1 MKLSSVAV
9 LGAAVVIG
17 SLLIASISTTLRVNL
32 SNVASLRTAVERA
45 TPVEQCQASPTPQ
58 RAVVAPAPGGVWG
71 AGWNAV
77 AWDAWLAGDCQAA
90 ANAWAQ
96 QTQIAPDPMAWY
108 WLGIARAS
116 RSKTEEAVAAF
127 QRAGAYPRL
136 LALARVARSRD
147 DHAAALA
154 WFDLA
159 WRVQPDLEAV
169 RPTAAAHV
177 RLGQPQ
183 EAIAVWREWADAL
196 PQSSAD
202 HWRARGEA
210 AQLEDDLEE
219 AARLYTHG
227 ALLANA
233 DLNLARKARAAM
245 ERIQNLDGALQMAL
259 REVELAPTLPGPYL
273 DVAKVYLQ
281 REDFGAALD
290 WARRGRQVA
299 PGDWR
304 PRRLMGT
311 IACRRGDYHSAM
323 VHLAEAG
330 LLAPDGLAVELSRAQ
345 CYHEAGEV
353 RSAIAELE
361 RLLSQREGATPEVGT
376 AYVLLGDWRAE
387 LGLLEQAELAYR
399 QALRSRPD
407 DAGIHARLE
416 RLAEQ
421 RDTAR

>member
-1 MKLSSVAV
+1 MRLSSAVAFGAITV
-9 LGAAVVIG
+9 LG
-17 SLLIASISTTLRVNL
+17 SLLILGVPNTLRANL
-32 SNVASLRTAVERA
+32 SNVASLRAAVDREAPMDQCAASHTPHRA
-45 TPVEQCQASPTPQ
+45 MLS
-58 RAVVAPAPGGVWG
+58 PAPGDAWG

-77 AWDAWLAGDCQAA
+77 AWEAWLAGECQAA

-116 RSKTEEAVAAF
+116 QGKTEEAVAAF
-127 QRAGAYPRL
+127 RRAGAYPRL
-136 LALARVARSRD
+136 LALARAARSRE
-147 DHAAALA
+147 DHTAALA

-159 WRVQPDLEAV
+159 RQVQPDLEAV
-169 RPTAAAHV
+169 RSTAAEHV

-183 EAIAVWREWADAL
+183 EAIAVWREWADTL
-196 PQSSAD
+196 PQSSAN

-210 AQLEDDLEE
+210 AQLENDLGE

-233 DLNLARKARAAM
+233 DLNLARKARVAM
-245 ERIQNLDGALQMAL
+245 ERTQNLDGALQMAL

-281 REDFGAALD
+281 REDFEAACD
-290 WARRGRQVA
+290 WVRRGRQVA

-304 PRRLMGT
+304 SRRLMGV

-323 VHLAEAG
+323 VHLAEAS
-330 LLAPDGLAVELSRAQ
+330 LLAPDELEVGLSRAQ
-345 CYHEAGEV
+345 CYHQVGEV

-376 AYVLLGDWRAE
+376 AYVLLGDWRSE

-399 QALRSRPD
+399 QALRSRPE